1 MLKKFNHRGELSM
14 FLFNRLALRDISTTR
29 MRMYEATQGV
39 PLGFTLDDRA
49 EAVAET
55 VDVLD
60 YDHDG
65 LVDEGQLWSQ
75 WQVDGSLRRRVSVP
89 YELNTT
95 GRADRG
101 LVVCRMPHGHGTTWH
116 RSNILRVDGINL
128 ATRTLS
134 QVRSNPW
141 ELDLVDFDRPLCA
154 VLVDLNPVR
163 IPDADRDGMISSDDD
178 RLQLMLVDGGAKL
191 VAGDLDR
198 SVDNSGEPLLGTHS
212 AHFRTGSGVGCGAE
226 RWEMVG
232 CLIGTPTRNH
242 GDLCAKVTLPS
253 TTLLKMQ
260 VFPVEALRRLVGL
273 MRSQTDRDG
282 AHAEC
287 IVVNPNE
294 HFLMIPLT
302 LGVLKRTDNGS
313 SKVVE
318 FLGLSSIHQF
328 VGVDH
333 DDTDRSG
340 DDSWASCLLPAAVAD
355 HDCGLTAAEV
365 SSLRTLSRLKPCY
378 HQASHIPREGVS
390 KELLPTG
397 VARLWDETLRWRQV
411 QGLSTHGLHFVD
423 LGSGIGGVVIATQV
437 LHPTFVTSG
446 VEKDADLHDTTM

>member
-1 MLKKFNHRGELSM
+1 
-14 FLFNRLALRDISTTR
+14 
-29 MRMYEATQGV
+29 
-39 PLGFTLDDRA
+39 
-49 EAVAET
+49 
-55 VDVLD
+55 
-60 YDHDG
+60 
-65 LVDEGQLWSQ
+65 
-75 WQVDGSLRRRVSVP
+75 
-89 YELNTT
+89 
-95 GRADRG
+95 
-101 LVVCRMPHGHGTTWH
+101 
-116 RSNILRVDGINL
+116 
-128 ATRTLS
+128 
-134 QVRSNPW
+134 
-141 ELDLVDFDRPLCA
+141 
-154 VLVDLNPVR
+154 
-163 IPDADRDGMISSDDD
+163 
-178 RLQLMLVDGGAKL
+178 
-191 VAGDLDR
+191 
-198 SVDNSGEPLLGTHS
+198 
-212 AHFRTGSGVGCGAE
+212 
-226 RWEMVG
+226 
-232 CLIGTPTRNH
+232 
-242 GDLCAKVTLPS
+242 
-253 TTLLKMQ
+253 MQ

-318 FLGLSSIHQF
+318 FLGLFSIHQF

-378 HQASHIPREGVS
+378 HQASHIPREGVC

-411 QGLSTHGLHFVD
+411 QGLSTHGLYFVD

-437 LHPTFVTSG
+437 LHPTFVTYG
-446 VEKDADLHDTTM
+446 VEKDADLHDTTMEWLRAIEHTAPRMQRATRFLETNLINGDFTEDHRVGAILERADVVFCNNLLFDPPGSRQPSAELPLNHKLHDLLCGKLSSVATVVTTSSLFYSRRPNKRGRGQQVHEHVLVNRHQFAFPPSDVSWHGNLSAFISSLSP